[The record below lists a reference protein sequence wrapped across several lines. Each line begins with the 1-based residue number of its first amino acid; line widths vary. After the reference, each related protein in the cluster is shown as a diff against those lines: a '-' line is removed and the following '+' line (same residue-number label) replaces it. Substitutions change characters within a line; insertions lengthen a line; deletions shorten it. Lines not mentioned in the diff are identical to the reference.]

1 MRNKIL
7 TFLFLVFAGTLLYSC
22 QQAGQ
27 LEQDMYYTNGR
38 DLYIKRCQNCH
49 GEHGE
54 GLEDLIPPLTDT
66 LFLKKNK
73 NKLACIIKNGM
84 SEAITVD
91 GRKFKEKMRPNGDL
105 TDIDLAQLIVYITNA
120 NGNKQGMYSTE
131 AVAEDLKNC
140 K

>member
-1 MRNKIL
+1 MRSKIL
-7 TFLFLVFAGTLLYSC
+7 IILFLAFAGILLYSC

-38 DLYIKRCQNCH
+38 DLYVKRCQNCH

-66 LFLKKNK
+66 VFLKKNK
-73 NKLACIIKNGM
+73 KALACIIKNGM
-84 SEAITVD
+84 SGEIEVD
-91 GRKFKEKMRPNGDL
+91 GRKFDDKMRPNADL
-105 TDIDLAQLIVYITNA
+105 TDIDIAQLIVYITNT

-131 AVAEDLKNC
+131 AVAADLQNC